1 MPSSLGNFYDLAQT
15 ETNVAV
21 VIFNIAVAF
30 ALACVVVW
38 VWRRTH
44 RGLSFTQSFAVT
56 IIMLAP
62 LAATVMMIVRNNLI
76 GAFALLG
83 AFSLIRF
90 RTIIK
95 ETRDVAF
102 LFFSL
107 TIGVSVGTGNY
118 AIALTATAMISAI
131 VLGFHRWGGQFKQ
144 STGYILTI
152 ETDLTA
158 STTQIEQAAKQY
170 SSRIELLH
178 ARTGQSV
185 RSIAYGL
192 HLTTPENSTVVV
204 DAIKRIP
211 GVTTAYLITGKDA
224 VEY

>member
-1 MPSSLGNFYDLAQT
+1 MPQGLGNFYDLAQT
-15 ETNVAV
+15 EANIAV
-21 VIFNIAVAF
+21 VIFNIA
-30 ALACVVVW
+30 LAVILASAVVW
-38 VWRRTH
+38 AWKKTH
-44 RGLSFTQSFAVT
+44 RGLSFTQSFAMT
-56 IIMLAP
+56 ILMLAP

-118 AIALTATAMISAI
+118 AIAITATALIIAI
-131 VLGFHRWGGQFKQ
+131 VLGFHRFGGQFKQ
-144 STGYILTI
+144 AVGYILTVETELNADTHAI
-152 ETDLTA
+152 EALAQKYAT
-158 STTQIEQAAKQY
+158 
-170 SSRIELLH
+170 RIELLH
-178 ARTGQSV
+178 ARSGVTV
-185 RSIAYGL
+185 RSLAYGL
-192 HLTTPENSTVVV
+192 HLNSTENPSAIV
-204 DAIKRIP
+204 DDMRGLA
-211 GVTTAYLITGKDA
+211 GVKAAYLITGKDA

>member
-1 MPSSLGNFYDLAQT
+1 MPNGLGNFYDLAQT
-15 ETNVAV
+15 EANVAV
-21 VIFNIAVAF
+21 VIFNILLAF
-30 ALACVVVW
+30 ALAWVVVW

-44 RGLSFTQSFAVT
+44 RGLSFTESFATT
-56 IIMLAP
+56 ILMLAP
-62 LAATVMMIVRNNLI
+62 LASMVMMIVRNNLI

-118 AIALTATAMISAI
+118 AIALTATALISLI
-131 VLGFHRWGGQFKQ
+131 VLGFHRYSGKAKQ
-144 STGYILTI
+144 STGYVLTI
-152 ETDLTA
+152 ETDIASDTA
-158 STTQIEQAAKQY
+158 RIEDVAKRY
-170 SSRIELLH
+170 ASRIELLH
-178 ARTGQSV
+178 ARSGATV
-185 RSIAYGL
+185 RSLAYGL
-192 HLTTPENSTVVV
+192 HLLSTEHPNAIV
-204 DAIKRIP
+204 DEIRNIS
-211 GVTTAYLITGKDA
+211 GVTSAYLITGKDA

>member
-1 MPSSLGNFYDLAQT
+1 MPNGLGNFYDLAQT

-21 VIFNIAVAF
+21 VIFNIIIAF
-30 ALACVVVW
+30 VLACAVVW

-118 AIALTATAMISAI
+118 AIAITATAMISAI
-131 VLGFHRWGGQFKQ
+131 VLGFHRFGGQFKQ
-144 STGYILTI
+144 NTGYILTI
-152 ETDLTA
+152 ETDLNADTV
-158 STTQIEQAAKQY
+158 QIEKTAKHY

-192 HLTTPENSTVVV
+192 HLTAPEHATQAV
-204 DAIKRIP
+204 DAIKKLS
-211 GVTTAYLITGKDA
+211 GVTSAHLITGKDA

>member
-1 MPSSLGNFYDLAQT
+1 MPNGLGNFYDLAQT

-21 VIFNIAVAF
+21 VIFNIILAF
-30 ALACVVVW
+30 LLAWVVVW

-44 RGLSFTQSFAVT
+44 RGLSFTQSFATT
-56 IIMLAP
+56 ILMLAP
-62 LAATVMMIVRNNLI
+62 LASMVMMIVRNNLI

-107 TIGVSVGTGNY
+107 TIGVSIGTGNY
-118 AIALTATAMISAI
+118 AIALTATALISAI
-131 VLGFHRWGGQFKQ
+131 VLAFHRFEGPSKQ
-144 STGYILTI
+144 QSGYVLTI
-152 ETDLTA
+152 EA
-158 STTQIEQAAKQY
+158 SLNADTKRIEAVAKQHAG
-170 SSRIELLH
+170 RIELLH
-178 ARTGQSV
+178 ARSGPTV
-185 RSIAYGL
+185 RSLAFGL
-192 HLTTPENSTVVV
+192 HLLTTNNPTSVV
-204 DAIKRIP
+204 DEILKIE
-211 GVTTAYLITGKDA
+211 GVSSAYLITGKDA